1 MVTREFEAY
10 LSLDASKYQGKWI
23 ALCGDEIVAQGRD
36 LRSVHAAASKKC
48 PGKSPLFMKVPDGDE
63 TLIL

>member
-1 MVTREFEAY
+1 MTQEFEAY
-10 LSLDASKYQGKWI
+10 LSMDTGKYQGKWI
-23 ALCGDEIVAQGRD
+23 ALCGDRIVAQGRD

-48 PGKSPLFMKVPDGDE
+48 PDKKPLYTKVPKGDE

>member
-1 MVTREFEAY
+1 
-10 LSLDASKYQGKWI
+10 LDASKYQGKWI

-36 LRSVHAAASKKC
+36 LRTVHAVASKKC
-48 PGKSPLFMKVPDGDE
+48 PGKSPLFTKVPEGDE